1 MLADTL
7 QALHATEDKAEQ
19 MIANAHMQVR
29 EIEKQT
35 YQQITKIE
43 NTTNVEIATAL
54 AELPQPEPIP
64 APNVTINVPQAKM
77 DAAVNYIIQAVHGA

>member
-7 QALHATEDKAEQ
+7 QALHDTEEQAEQ
-19 MIANAHMQVR
+19 IIANAHIQVR

-43 NTTNVEIATAL
+43 DDTNAEIAAAL
-54 AELPQPEPIP
+54 ANLPQPEPLPEPTVEIE
-64 APNVTINVPQAKM
+64 VPQAKM
-77 DAAVNYIIQAVHGA
+77 DAAVNYIINAVHGA

>member
-7 QALHATEDKAEQ
+7 QAIHDIEEQAEQ
-19 MIANAHMQVR
+19 IIANAHIQVR

-43 NTTNVEIATAL
+43 NDTNAEIAAAL
-54 AELPQPEPIP
+54 ANLPQPEPLPEPTVEIE
-64 APNVTINVPQAKM
+64 VPQAKM
-77 DAAVNYIIQAVHGA
+77 DAAVNYIINAVHGA

>member
-7 QALHATEDKAEQ
+7 QALHDTEEQAEQ
-19 MIANAHMQVR
+19 IIAKAQMQVH

-43 NTTNVEIATAL
+43 NDNHLEIATAI
-54 AELPQPEPIP
+54 AQLPQPEPLP
-64 APNVTINVPQAKM
+64 EPTVELNVPQAKM
-77 DAAVNYIIQAVHGA
+77 DAAVDYIIKAVHGA

>member
-7 QALHATEDKAEQ
+7 QAIHDTEDQAEKI
-19 MIANAHMQVR
+19 MTNAHVKVR

-43 NTTNVEIATAL
+43 NDTNVAIAAAI
-54 AELPQPEPIP
+54 AESPNLEPLPKPI
-64 APNVTINVPQAKM
+64 VKIEVPQAKL
-77 DAAVNYIIQAVHGA
+77 DAAVAYIIQAVHGA

>member
-7 QALHATEDKAEQ
+7 QALHDTEEQAEKI
-19 MIANAHMQVR
+19 MTDANVKVR

-43 NTTNVEIATAL
+43 NQTNHEIALAI
-54 AELPQPEPIP
+54 AELPQPEPLPEPVVKID
-64 APNVTINVPQAKM
+64 VPQNKM
-77 DAAVNYIIQAVHGA
+77 DAAVDYIIHAVHGA

>member
-7 QALHATEDKAEQ
+7 QAIHDIEEQAEQ
-19 MIANAHMQVR
+19 IVTNAHIQVR

-43 NTTNVEIATAL
+43 NDTNLEIAQAI
-54 AELPQPEPIP
+54 ANLPQPEPLPEPI
-64 APNVTINVPQAKM
+64 VKIEVPQNKLET
-77 DAAVNYIIQAVHGA
+77 AVNYLLQAVHGA

>member
-7 QALHATEDKAEQ
+7 QALHDTEEQAEQ
-19 MIANAHMQVR
+19 IIANAHIQVR

-43 NTTNVEIATAL
+43 NDTNAEIAAAL
-54 AELPQPEPIP
+54 ANLPQPEPLPEPTVEIE
-64 APNVTINVPQAKM
+64 VPQAKM
-77 DAAVNYIIQAVHGA
+77 DAAVNYIINAVHGA

>member
-7 QALHATEDKAEQ
+7 QALHDTEEQAEQ
-19 MIANAHMQVR
+19 IIANAHIQVR

-43 NTTNVEIATAL
+43 NDTNAEIAAAL
-54 AELPQPEPIP
+54 ANLPQPEPLPEPTVEIE
-64 APNVTINVPQAKM
+64 VPQTKM
-77 DAAVNYIIQAVHGA
+77 DAAVNYIINAVHGA

>member
-7 QALHATEDKAEQ
+7 QALHDTEEQAEQ
-19 MIANAHMQVR
+19 IIANAHIQVR

-43 NTTNVEIATAL
+43 NDTNAEIAAAL
-54 AELPQPEPIP
+54 ANLPQPEPLPEPTVEIE
-64 APNVTINVPQAKM
+64 VPQAKM
-77 DAAVNYIIQAVHGA
+77 DAAVNYIINAIHGA